1 MNPNPINPIY
11 ILLHLFGRRYNA
23 SQHSVFV
30 KKNISNYPASTILF
44 LYTYKHLGTVFFRL
58 FSVVISGGLTTE
70 STHLIEEKDSLKKTG
85 VPHSSPPNTNYTQN
99 TLQHSNTLFILNC
112 FSSHLNSLIFNMVPF
127 TQVINMA
134 EATKQKKPWK
144 HLGTLLFE
152 FFINCWDVK
161 WIILAFWVE
170 TLWFSFERYHLVECP
185 RFFLLHL

>member
-30 KKNISNYPASTILF
+30 RKKIYQTTLLLQFFSYTHTNTLVLF
-44 LYTYKHLGTVFFRL
+44 FFRL

-70 STHLIEEKDSLKKTG
+70 STHLIEEKDYLKKTG

-112 FSSHLNSLIFNMVPF
+112 FSSHLNSLIFNMIPF

-152 FFINCWDVK
+152 FFINC
-161 WIILAFWVE
+161 
-170 TLWFSFERYHLVECP
+170 
-185 RFFLLHL
+185 

>member
-30 KKNISNYPASTILF
+30 KKKYIKLPCFYNSF
-44 LYTYKHLGTVFFRL
+44 LIHIQTPWYCFFFRL

-70 STHLIEEKDSLKKTG
+70 STHLIEEKDYLKKTG

-134 EATKQKKPWK
+134 EATKQKKTMETSW
-144 HLGTLLFE
+144 H
-152 FFINCWDVK
+152 
-161 WIILAFWVE
+161 AFV
-170 TLWFSFERYHLVECP
+170 
-185 RFFLLHL
+185 